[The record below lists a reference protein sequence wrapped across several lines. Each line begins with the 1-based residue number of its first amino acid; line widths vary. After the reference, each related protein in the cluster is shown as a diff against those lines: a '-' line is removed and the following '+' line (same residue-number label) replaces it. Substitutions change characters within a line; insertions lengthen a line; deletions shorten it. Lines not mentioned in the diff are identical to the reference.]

1 MDCQDMKNQ
10 MMDWALNE
18 LSPENA
24 RAMEQHASACPG
36 CGAQMQRLLRVH
48 DVLKRGWRDEE
59 IPASLVFT
67 PVARAGFWQ
76 WLLAAP
82 RWANVSMAA
91 VAVMALLFVTLSA
104 ARVEFQYDRGHFAV
118 AFGQSAPAL
127 VSSPALPS
135 VPVSNAAF
143 TPVEIQKLVAAQY
156 AALSEQDRARYAAQ
170 LDQFAQQM
178 QTQREND
185 LQHIGAA
192 FDQVKTVVWKDMQ
205 SNSALVQYA
214 AQRIANEVKN

>member
-1 MDCQDMKNQ
+1 MNCQDMKNQ
-10 MMDWALNE
+10 MMNWALNE

-24 RAMEQHASACPG
+24 RAVEQHASACPV

-91 VAVMALLFVTLSA
+91 VAVMALLLVTLSA
-104 ARVEFQYDRGHFAV
+104 ARVEFQYDRGHFGV

-127 VSSPALPS
+127 VSS
-135 VPVSNAAF
+135 
-143 TPVEIQKLVAAQY
+143 
-156 AALSEQDRARYAAQ
+156 
-170 LDQFAQQM
+170 
-178 QTQREND
+178 
-185 LQHIGAA
+185 
-192 FDQVKTVVWKDMQ
+192 
-205 SNSALVQYA
+205 
-214 AQRIANEVKN
+214 